1 MRHDLFR
8 FSGNHVPHAAIL
20 ISRSQY
26 GTHTAIIYRDT
37 RKRLRRLEF
46 FLEGKIVTRAWD
58 GSEFH
63 VIPNADDDALK
74 NLAALCQVIAR
85 RYDPA
90 PPEHLFGFRRCPT
103 AYIDTRTGELHLG
116 SAAGASCASFVL
128 IVLSS
133 ARINSVV
140 EGDEWPYRP
149 EPDDARHSEL
159 ADLLRTRGRNPEEIE
174 RVLAELPCPRVAPE
188 EVAGAGMFPDLPD
201 RPADQAFAERAARWI
216 IDLMDLNIRH
226 GV

>member
-1 MRHDLFR
+1 MSSFWK
-8 FSGNHVPHAAIL
+8 G
-20 ISRSQY
+20 RSLL
-26 GTHTAIIYRDT
+26 AR
-37 RKRLRRLEF
+37 
-46 FLEGKIVTRAWD
+46 WD

-116 SAAGASCASFVL
+116 SAGRASLALFVL

-159 ADLLRTRGRNPEEIE
+159 ADLLRTEE
-174 RVLAELPCPRVAPE
+174 
-188 EVAGAGMFPDLPD
+188 GT
-201 RPADQAFAERAARWI
+201 QKK
-216 IDLMDLNIRH
+216 
-226 GV
+226 